1 MDKFSEY
8 FKEKFDNFELPYDNS
23 QWLRLQKQLRINK
36 VKRLLK
42 NAVIVSSVIFFS
54 LFYVPSNDRKI
65 NEIVNN
71 IKNVEIKET
80 TKVQEILVDKNVYID
95 QIPVSEIEDIFVD
108 TINILL
114 NTENIIEETT
124 NEVVIIDTTEDIISN
139 KTVGSDSLIDTL
151 LIDTTTI
158 PKPTYYFPTAFS
170 PNDDGI
176 NDEFFPIGIDLQN
189 IKFQLL
195 IYDRWGKMT
204 FESMSPEYKWNGK
217 NCETGIYVWILRIQ
231 DNEGNIYT
239 DKGKVTL
246 IK

>member
-8 FKEKFDNFELPYDNS
+8 FKEKFDNFELPYDDS

-54 LFYVPSNDRKI
+54 LFYVPN
-65 NEIVNN
+65 NN
-71 IKNVEIKET
+71 IKNYNEKIGNNIKKKIEVKET
-80 TKVQEILVDKNVYID
+80 PKVQEIVDKKTYIA
-95 QIPVSEIEDIFVD
+95 QVPVEEITEDIFVD

-114 NTENIIEETT
+114 NTEEIIEQPT
-124 NEVVIIDTTEDIISN
+124 IIEDVYTEQTL
-139 KTVGSDSLIDTL
+139 KTVGSDPLVDTL

-195 IYDRWGKMT
+195 IYDRWGKMI
-204 FESMSPEYKWNGK
+204 FESMTPEYKWNGK
-217 NCETGIYVWILRIQ
+217 NCESGIYVWILRFQ
-231 DNEGNIYT
+231 DDKGNIYT